1 MKYICLSKF
10 GCGSSSL
17 ATSDNSNNNSSNKKK
32 KNSPRNI
39 INARD
44 AINNDVVKYIK
55 NSLPRPSGDGSLKC
69 FNANDINKDRK
80 APEKKRIRAA
90 IHIQAIYRVL
100 NQKLDGQTCI
110 LEKKQWPIN
119 DDVIKG
125 LTRQE
130 AIGYVKQLNLNNVF
144 TREKQ
149 KKFSK
154 RKCATDALINE
165 QKKYVD
171 EESS

>member
-10 GCGSSSL
+10 GLGSSSL

-80 APEKKRIRAA
+80 PSEKKRIRAA

-110 LEKKQWPIN
+110 LEKK
-119 DDVIKG
+119 
-125 LTRQE
+125 
-130 AIGYVKQLNLNNVF
+130 
-144 TREKQ
+144 
-149 KKFSK
+149 
-154 RKCATDALINE
+154 
-165 QKKYVD
+165 
-171 EESS
+171 